1 MRRISALILLAVFTL
16 TMVSCNTSL
25 FNSEKD
31 YTYTWENITASD
43 QARFDAVK
51 TFADNIITNAKDPYK
66 DKKGG
71 KTPLFANGINIETGE
86 LAIWRNWE
94 GTGDRAYAE
103 MDNNKEFVFSNFATQ
118 QNFMRTLEGLTH
130 VTKNPSYK
138 KAATDAAAY
147 MLKNKVSANGLI
159 YWGGH
164 SFIDLKSGM
173 PTNPSGEAM
182 QHELKFAYPYYEL
195 LYEVNP
201 EVTSQFFESMWDTH
215 VKNWNRF
222 EISRHGLYKTK
233 SDAKYPWDNE
243 VKDFPVRVATRAL
256 SFINGGSDIMLAGFM
271 EYILDGDKK
280 AYDWA
285 KLLMGMYIKAKN
297 PDTGLMVYQ
306 YNYYMKAS
314 GSEGYE
320 GDRAYM
326 QMGQEFGPSVTE
338 VDMTGPNFGSIYGD
352 NLLML
357 LYVYD
362 KLPQKDEE
370 ILSWCTDGLVAFQKY
385 AYDYETKKISPI
397 LADGTDMTGY
407 TTKRDGYYGKAGAR
421 TYNKMDPTPTLF
433 LSSLRTAVRSADETV
448 WGFTRSIGEALGV
461 GDIGASAGENVKMDL
476 NTQSVSNEIIFALCE
491 LYSKTGEAQ
500 YLDCARKIGDNILAK
515 RYVNGYFVDDEGVYM
530 ARTDSIDALALLK
543 LHATILGDY
552 ESVPEYYGGQGYLE
566 GGYVGDDGKV
576 YETLGEG
583 QYYKLFKK

>member
-1 MRRISALILLAVFTL
+1 MKRISALIFLAVFTL

-31 YTYTWENITASD
+31 YTYSWENITAKD

-51 TFADNIITNAKDPYK
+51 TFADNIIKNAKDPYK
-66 DKKGG
+66 GKKGG

-103 MDNNKEFVFSNFATQ
+103 MDTNKEFVFSNFATQ
-118 QNFMRTLEGLTH
+118 QNFMRTLDGLTQI
-130 VTKNPSYK
+130 TNNPSYK
-138 KAATDAAAY
+138 KSALDAAKY
-147 MLKNKVSANGLI
+147 MLKNKVSKNGLI

-173 PTNPSGEAM
+173 PTNPSGEFM

-195 LYEVNP
+195 LYEANP
-201 EVTSQFFESMWDTH
+201 AATSQFFESMWDAH

-222 EISRHGLYKTK
+222 EISRHGLYK
-233 SDAKYPWDNE
+233 SSAADYPWDNE
-243 VKDFPVRVATRAL
+243 KKDFPVRVATRAL
-256 SFINGGSDIMLAGFM
+256 SFINGGSDIMLTGFM
-271 EYILDGDKK
+271 KYILDGDKK

-306 YNYYMKAS
+306 YNYYMMAS

-338 VDMTGPNFGSIYGD
+338 VDMTGPNFTPIYGD
-352 NLLML
+352 NPLML

-362 KLPQKDEE
+362 KLPQKDAE
-370 ILSWCTDGLVAFQKY
+370 ILSWCEDGLVAFQKN
-385 AYDYETKKISPI
+385 AYDYETKLISPI

-407 TTKRDGYYGKAGAR
+407 TTKRDGYYGKAGDR
-421 TYNKMDPTPTLF
+421 TFAKMRPNSTLF
-433 LSSLRTAVRSADETV
+433 LSSLRTALRSNNETI
-448 WGFTRSIGEALGV
+448 WKFGRSIGEALGV
-461 GDIGASAGENVKMDL
+461 GDIGESAGKNVKIDL
-476 NTQSVSNEIIFALCE
+476 NTQSVSNEMIFALCE
-491 LYSKTGEAQ
+491 LYNETGVKQ
-500 YLDCARKIGDNILAK
+500 YLDCARKIGDNIMAK
-515 RYVNGYFVDDEGVYM
+515 RYVKGYFVDDEGVYM
-530 ARTDSIDALALLK
+530 ARIDSIDALALLK
-543 LHATILGDY
+543 LHATIIGVYD
-552 ESVPEYYGGQGYLE
+552 SVPEYYGGHGYLE
-566 GGYVGDDGKV
+566 GGYLGDDGKK
-576 YETLGEG
+576 YESLRETD
-583 QYYKLFKK
+583 YYKLFKK